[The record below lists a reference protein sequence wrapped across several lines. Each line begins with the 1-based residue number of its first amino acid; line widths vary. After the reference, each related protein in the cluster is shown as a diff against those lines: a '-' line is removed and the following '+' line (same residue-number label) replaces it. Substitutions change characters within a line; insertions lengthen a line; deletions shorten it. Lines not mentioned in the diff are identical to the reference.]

1 VSKLNS
7 LSFIQTKFG
16 LQGGNY
22 IERQQMP
29 LQNTIWFATIIVSLL

>member
-7 LSFIQTKFG
+7 TFFRQKFG

-22 IERQQMP
+22 TEIQQMP
-29 LQNTIWFATIIVSLL
+29 LQSITGFAAIIVSPL